1 MPSLQLLLVNVDECP
16 VYALRKLD
24 VPFVVVPNE
33 EEELECMLDNVQETL
48 EAKLVQVREAR
59 RALSVDDNLGKA

>member
-16 VYALRKLD
+16 VYALRELD